1 MGTELFM
8 RLISVMLS
16 RVGFAFFVGGL
27 FFSLMMHNS
36 DNYALLVQSLNDF
49 FVQLFYALL
58 GFEQ

>member
-8 RLISVMLS
+8 RMLSVMLS

-27 FFSLMMHNS
+27 FFSLIMHNS
-36 DNYALLVQSLNDF
+36 DTYALLVQSMNDF

-58 GFEQ
+58 GVEK